1 MYFNASLCQHH
12 APCAL
17 TTLVI
22 LYTALPHEV
31 SGTKP
36 KVTRTKQRAHNKIC
50 KYSSCYLIVV

>member
-36 KVTRTKQRAHNKIC
+36 KVKSVNIHLAI
-50 KYSSCYLIVV
+50 